1 MFHRKRRRLIA
12 LLLAFA
18 ALTAFSPPPL
28 ANAQVPER
36 LYELTG
42 KRTASS
48 KTYLLD
54 NGQLQTVVY
63 AGDVHYLTEA
73 SRYEEI
79 DNSITGCVTSRKSGR
94 YSYQNKANRFT
105 ARFSSDMS
113 QFPVLLEYRDHSIA
127 MRPKG
132 AAAATGTLYS
142 DCSAEYKEAVDY
154 YIGASN
160 SIVYADAY
168 ANIDLIYDSRD
179 NGVKELIVI
188 KAPADRNEFE
198 FELML
203 DNVTAAMAGD
213 KICFNDSGGRTIFTL
228 GELFAV
234 DAAGEYTDDVSAS
247 LVTNQKSCSIKLR
260 INENYLNDPQREY
273 PIIIDPSVM
282 VTGSTNTADAFVR
295 SGNPSTN
302 YKMDEKLFIGN
313 SPAYGLQR
321 SYIKFTLPTDIDVSA
336 NITNVIMKLKLYGG
350 TSTAM
355 KAYRVTSSWTSGG
368 ITWNNKPGYS
378 SANASGTSSVY
389 SGSWYSLD
397 VTTVTRQHLAGTY
410 SNYGFVL
417 ISQSES
423 GTSTSTSFY
432 SSDAPSP
439 NKPELVITYTE
450 SATYGGRA
458 YESTHGSLSN
468 CMGYAFDYR
477 TNIDA
482 RALDFTP
489 SDIDGMSISAIESF
503 LLGKYAAWINQNA
516 GGRNCALSSRT
527 ETMGLFQYKM
537 VTRCHFVDR
546 EFANIEGKSRVFNNV
561 LNYEAPDFEFP
572 YITDED
578 FDYHWWYQCIDG
590 YWAERRGSGGTIVL
604 NNIINPQN
612 EPYWWPSDYVYYGS
626 SLILPHAGS
635 GSFKDIRGNYVYYK
649 IDIKGI

>member
-1 MFHRKRRRLIA
+1 MFHRKRRRLIT

-79 DNSITGCVTSRKSGR
+79 DNSITGCVTSRKSGE

-321 SYIKFTLPTDIDVSA
+321 SYIKFTLPTDIDASA

-350 TSTAM
+350 TNTAM

-417 ISQSES
+417 ISQTES

-439 NKPELVITYTE
+439 NKPELVITYNFG
-450 SATYGGRA
+450 ARGF
-458 YESTHGSLSN
+458 ESTHSGSN
-468 CMGYAFDYR
+468 CMGYALDYND
-477 TNIDA
+477 NIDA
-482 RALDFTP
+482 ADLNLKVRDM
-489 SDIDGMSISAIESF
+489 SGMSIEALEAYVIQKEI
-503 LLGKYAAWINQNA
+503 AWINANA
-516 GGRNCALSSRT
+516 VGRNFSASSRT
-527 ETMGLFQYKM
+527 ASVGGGQYKM

-546 EFANIEGKSRVFNNV
+546 QFNIAGISRNFNGVFDHSEGDLSYNGT
-561 LNYEAPDFEFP
+561 YDEA
-572 YITDED
+572 
-578 FDYHWWYQCIDG
+578 FDYHWWYQCSNG
-590 YWAERRGSGGTIVL
+590 YWAERTGFEG
-604 NNIINPQN
+604 NINQHNVINPEVESLWWQGDFGYLSQGLLS
-612 EPYWWPSDYVYYGS
+612 PYS
-626 SLILPHAGS
+626 IAGE
-635 GSFKDIRGNYVYYK
+635 FRDIRGSYMYYK
-649 IDIKGI
+649 INIKTITSV

>member
-113 QFPVLLEYRDHSIA
+113 QFPVLLEYRNHSIA

-132 AAAATGTLYS
+132 AAAATGTLCS

-302 YKMDEKLFIGN
+302 YKMDEKLFIGK

-350 TSTAM
+350 TNTAM

-389 SGSWYSLD
+389 SGSWYALD

-410 SNYGFVL
+410 TNYGFVL
-417 ISQSES
+417 ISQTES

-439 NKPELVITYTE
+439 NKPELVITYNFG
-450 SATYGGRA
+450 ARGF
-458 YESTHGSLSN
+458 ESTHSGSN
-468 CMGYAFDYR
+468 CMGYALDYND
-477 TNIDA
+477 NIDEGRLNLHIA
-482 RALDFTP
+482 EMNGKTISQLDTY
-489 SDIDGMSISAIESF
+489 MRT
-503 LLGKYAAWINQNA
+503 KYETWMNNNLS
-516 GGRNCALSSRT
+516 GRNWTRSNRAAVMSLA
-527 ETMGLFQYKM
+527 EYKA
-537 VTRCHFVDR
+537 VARCHFVDR
-546 EFANIEGKSRVFNNV
+546 EFTNLEGSSRSFNNV
-561 LNYEAPDFEFP
+561 FDFNGDSLTFP
-572 YITDED
+572 ETLDES
-578 FDYHWWYQCIDG
+578 FDYHWWYQCSSG
-590 YWAERRGSGGTIVL
+590 YWAERAGREGVIKTHNV
-604 NNIINPQN
+604 INPEVESLWWN
-612 EPYWWPSDYVYYGS
+612 DETSSSYRMLLFPYG
-626 SLILPHAGS
+626 IAGE
-635 GSFKDIRGNYVYYK
+635 FNDLRGNYMYYR
-649 IDIKGI
+649 IGLRIT

>member
-132 AAAATGTLYS
+132 AAAATGTLCS

-188 KAPADRNEFE
+188 KAPADRSEFE

-282 VTGSTNTADAFVR
+282 VTGSTNTADAFVL
-295 SGNPSTN
+295 SGNPNTN
-302 YKMDEKLFIGN
+302 YKMDEKLFIGK

-321 SYIKFTLPTDIDVSA
+321 SYIKFTLPTNISA
-336 NITNVIMKLKLYGG
+336 SSVTNVIMKLKLCGG
-350 TSTAM
+350 TNTAM
-355 KAYRVTSSWTSGG
+355 NAYRVTSSWTSGG

-417 ISQSES
+417 ISQKES
-423 GTSTSTSFY
+423 GPSTSTSFY

-482 RALDFTP
+482 RALCFTP

-546 EFANIEGKSRVFNNV
+546 EFTNINDISRVFNNV
-561 LNYEAPDFEFP
+561 LDYKSTDFLSP
-572 YITDED
+572 YITDEE
-578 FDYHWWYQCIDG
+578 FDYHWMYQCING
-590 YWAERRGSGGTIVL
+590 YWAERKGHGGQIRL
-604 NNIINPQN
+604 NSVINPEN
-612 EPYWWPSDYVYYGS
+612 DTIWWSTS
-626 SLILPHAGS
+626 SNGLEQSLLSPNGIAGE
-635 GSFKDIRGNYVYYK
+635 FRDIRGNYVYYK
-649 IDIKGI
+649 IDIRGI

>member
-188 KAPADRNEFE
+188 KAPADRNEFD

-321 SYIKFTLPTDIDVSA
+321 SYIKFTLPTDISA
-336 NITNVIMKLKLYGG
+336 SSVTNVIMKLKLYGG

-355 KAYRVTSSWTSGG
+355 NAYRVTSSWTSGG

-389 SGSWYSLD
+389 SGSWYALD

-439 NKPELVITYTE
+439 NKPELVITYQN
-450 SATYGGRA
+450 SNVYYGCRP
-458 YESTHGSLSN
+458 YEYSTGYTQN
-468 CMGYAFDYR
+468 CMGYALDKAVYVEYGDLGYISPGNLWNRTIQELTTDYVGR
-477 TNIDA
+477 IETWMNNNMGTRDYYSIASYSSNIALAEYRVATKVAFYDA
-482 RALDFTP
+482 
-489 SDIDGMSISAIESF
+489 DG
-503 LLGKYAAWINQNA
+503 N
-516 GGRNCALSSRT
+516 
-527 ETMGLFQYKM
+527 GLFNSHRLQYG
-537 VTRCHFVDR
+537 DYQ
-546 EFANIEGKSRVFNNV
+546 N
-561 LNYEAPDFEFP
+561 PDNPDDNLE
-572 YITDED
+572 
-578 FDYHWWYQCIDG
+578 YHWWYQTETG
-590 YWAERRGSGGTIVL
+590 VWAQKNGG
-604 NNIINPQN
+604 
-612 EPYWWPSDYVYYGS
+612 GAS
-626 SLILPHAGS
+626 SLMTGVTNPGTYVWFNDPAVIEGAV
-635 GSFKDIRGNYVYYK
+635 KYYAVEADIAY
-649 IDIKGI
+649 

>member
-94 YSYQNKANRFT
+94 YSYQNRANRFT

-132 AAAATGTLYS
+132 AAAATGTLCS

-188 KAPADRNEFE
+188 KAPADRSEFE

-213 KICFNDSGGRTIFTL
+213 KICFNDSGGRTIFML

-302 YKMDEKLFIGN
+302 YKMDEKLFIGK

-321 SYIKFTLPTDIDVSA
+321 SYIKFTLPTDISA
-336 NITNVIMKLKLYGG
+336 SSVTNVIMKLKLYGG
-350 TSTAM
+350 TNTAM

-378 SANASGTSSVY
+378 SANASGTPSV

-417 ISQSES
+417 ISQTES
-423 GTSTSTSFY
+423 GPSTSTSFY

-439 NKPELVITYTE
+439 NKPELVITYNFG
-450 SATYGGRA
+450 ARGF
-458 YESTHGSLSN
+458 ESTHSGSN
-468 CMGYAFDYR
+468 CMGYALDYND
-477 TNIDA
+477 NIDEN
-482 RALDFTP
+482 ALGLDVREMR
-489 SDIDGMSISAIESF
+489 GKNIEA
-503 LLGKYAAWINQNA
+503 LEAYVIQKETAWINANA
-516 GGRNCALSSRT
+516 AGRNFSVSSRAASV
-527 ETMGLFQYKM
+527 GGGQYKM

-546 EFANIEGKSRVFNNV
+546 QFNIAGISRNFNGVFDHEGEDLSYNGT
-561 LNYEAPDFEFP
+561 YDEA
-572 YITDED
+572 
-578 FDYHWWYQCIDG
+578 FDYHWWYQCSNG
-590 YWAERRGSGGTIVL
+590 YWAERTGFEG
-604 NNIINPQN
+604 NINQHNVINPEVESLWWQGDFGYLSQGLFS
-612 EPYWWPSDYVYYGS
+612 PYS
-626 SLILPHAGS
+626 IAGE
-635 GSFKDIRGNYVYYK
+635 FRDIRGSYMYYK
-649 IDIKGI
+649 INIRTIMSV

>member
-94 YSYQNKANRFT
+94 YSYQNRANRFT

-113 QFPVLLEYRDHSIA
+113 QFPVLLEYRNHSIA

-154 YIGASN
+154 YTGASN

-282 VTGSTNTADAFVR
+282 VTGSTNTADAFVL
-295 SGNPSTN
+295 SGNPNTN
-302 YKMDEKLFIGN
+302 YKMDEKLFIGK

-321 SYIKFTLPTDIDVSA
+321 SYIKFTLPTNISA
-336 NITNVIMKLKLYGG
+336 SSVTNVIMKLKLCGG
-350 TSTAM
+350 TNTAM
-355 KAYRVTSSWTSGG
+355 NAYRVTSSWTSGG

-417 ISQSES
+417 ISQTE
-423 GTSTSTSFY
+423 GGPSTSTSFY

-482 RALDFTP
+482 RALGFSP
-489 SDIDGMSISAIESF
+489 SSINGMSISAIESF

-546 EFANIEGKSRVFNNV
+546 EFTNINDISRVFNNV
-561 LNYEAPDFEFP
+561 LDYKSTDFLSP
-572 YITDED
+572 YITDEE
-578 FDYHWWYQCIDG
+578 FDYHWMYQCING
-590 YWAERRGSGGTIVL
+590 YWAERKGHGGQIRL
-604 NNIINPQN
+604 NSVINPEN
-612 EPYWWPSDYVYYGS
+612 DTIWWSTS
-626 SLILPHAGS
+626 SNGLEQSLLSPNGIAGE
-635 GSFKDIRGNYVYYK
+635 FRDIRGNYVYYK
-649 IDIKGI
+649 IDIRGI

>member
-79 DNSITGCVTSRKSGR
+79 DNSITGCVTSRKSGE
-94 YSYQNKANRFT
+94 YSYQNRANRFT

-188 KAPADRNEFE
+188 KAPADRSEFE

-321 SYIKFTLPTDIDVSA
+321 SYIKFTLPTDISA
-336 NITNVIMKLKLYGG
+336 SSVTNVIMKLKLYGG

-355 KAYRVTSSWTSGG
+355 NAYRVTSSWTSGG
-368 ITWNNKPGYS
+368 ITWNNKPGYTS
-378 SANASGTSSVY
+378 TSASGTPSV

-417 ISQSES
+417 ISQTES

-439 NKPELVITYTE
+439 NKPELVITYNFG
-450 SATYGGRA
+450 ARGF
-458 YESTHGSLSN
+458 ESTHSGSN
-468 CMGYAFDYR
+468 CMGYALDYND
-477 TNIDA
+477 NIDEG
-482 RALDFTP
+482 RLDLHIAEMNGKT
-489 SDIDGMSISAIESF
+489 ISQLDAYMRT
-503 LLGKYAAWINQNA
+503 KYETWMNNNLS
-516 GGRNCALSSRT
+516 GRNWTRSNRAAVMSLA
-527 ETMGLFQYKM
+527 EYKA
-537 VTRCHFVDR
+537 VARCHFVDR
-546 EFANIEGKSRVFNNV
+546 ELLISRDHQGVSIMY
-561 LNYEAPDFEFP
+561 LTLMA
-572 YITDED
+572 
-578 FDYHWWYQCIDG
+578 
-590 YWAERRGSGGTIVL
+590 IV
-604 NNIINPQN
+604 
-612 EPYWWPSDYVYYGS
+612 
-626 SLILPHAGS
+626 
-635 GSFKDIRGNYVYYK
+635 
-649 IDIKGI
+649 

>member
-94 YSYQNKANRFT
+94 YSYQNRANRFT

-113 QFPVLLEYRDHSIA
+113 QFPVLLEYRNHSIA

-154 YIGASN
+154 YIGAAN

-179 NGVKELIVI
+179 NGVKELMVI
-188 KAPADRNEFE
+188 KAPADRSEFE

-282 VTGSTNTADAFVR
+282 VTGSTNTADAFVL

-302 YKMDEKLFIGN
+302 YKMDEKLFIGK
-313 SPAYGLQR
+313 SPAHGLQR
-321 SYIKFTLPTDIDVSA
+321 SYIKFTLPTNISA
-336 NITNVIMKLKLYGG
+336 SSVTNVIMKLKLCGG

-355 KAYRVTSSWTSGG
+355 NAYRVTSSWTSGG

-417 ISQSES
+417 ISQTES
-423 GTSTSTSFY
+423 GPSTSTSFY

-468 CMGYAFDYR
+468 CMGYALDYND
-477 TNIDA
+477 NIDA
-482 RALDFTP
+482 ADLNLKVRDM
-489 SDIDGMSISAIESF
+489 SGMSIEALEAYVIQKEI
-503 LLGKYAAWINQNA
+503 AWINANA
-516 GGRNCALSSRT
+516 VGRNFSASSRT
-527 ETMGLFQYKM
+527 ASVGNGQYKV

-546 EFANIEGKSRVFNNV
+546 EFTNIEGKSRVFNNV
-561 LNYEAPDFEFP
+561 LNYESGDFLCP
-572 YITDED
+572 LITDEE
-578 FDYHWWYQCIDG
+578 FDYHWMYQCING
-590 YWAERRGSGGTIVL
+590 YWAERKGHGGQIRL
-604 NNIINPQN
+604 NSVINPEN
-612 EPYWWPSDYVYYGS
+612 DTIWWSTS
-626 SLILPHAGS
+626 SNGLEQSLLSPNGIAGE
-635 GSFKDIRGNYVYYK
+635 FRDIRGNYVYYK

>member
-48 KTYLLD
+48 RTYLLD

-79 DNSITGCVTSRKSGR
+79 DNSITGCVTSRKSGE
-94 YSYQNKANRFT
+94 YSYQNRANRFT

-188 KAPADRNEFE
+188 KAPADRSEFE

-321 SYIKFTLPTDIDVSA
+321 SYIKFTLPTDISA
-336 NITNVIMKLKLYGG
+336 SSVTNVIMKLKLYGG

-355 KAYRVTSSWTSGG
+355 NAYRVTSSWTSGG
-368 ITWNNKPGYS
+368 ITWNNKPGYTS
-378 SANASGTSSVY
+378 TSASGTPSV

-417 ISQSES
+417 ISQTES

-439 NKPELVITYTE
+439 NKPELVITYNFG
-450 SATYGGRA
+450 ARGF
-458 YESTHGSLSN
+458 ESTHSGSN
-468 CMGYAFDYR
+468 CMGYALDYND
-477 TNIDA
+477 NIDEG
-482 RALDFTP
+482 RLDLHIAEMNGKT
-489 SDIDGMSISAIESF
+489 ISQLDAYMRT
-503 LLGKYAAWINQNA
+503 KYETWMNNNLS
-516 GGRNCALSSRT
+516 GRNWTRSNRAAVMSLA
-527 ETMGLFQYKM
+527 EYKA
-537 VTRCHFVDR
+537 VARCHFVDR
-546 EFANIEGKSRVFNNV
+546 ELLISRDHQGVSIMY
-561 LNYEAPDFEFP
+561 LTLMA
-572 YITDED
+572 
-578 FDYHWWYQCIDG
+578 
-590 YWAERRGSGGTIVL
+590 IV
-604 NNIINPQN
+604 
-612 EPYWWPSDYVYYGS
+612 
-626 SLILPHAGS
+626 
-635 GSFKDIRGNYVYYK
+635 
-649 IDIKGI
+649 

>member
-79 DNSITGCVTSRKSGR
+79 DNSITGCVTSRKSGE

-350 TSTAM
+350 TNTAM

-389 SGSWYSLD
+389 SGSWYALD

-417 ISQSES
+417 ISQTES

-439 NKPELVITYTE
+439 NKPELVITYNFGARMRKEMFTKI
-450 SATYGGRA
+450 RIK
-458 YESTHGSLSN
+458 SL
-468 CMGYAFDYR
+468 
-477 TNIDA
+477 
-482 RALDFTP
+482 
-489 SDIDGMSISAIESF
+489 
-503 LLGKYAAWINQNA
+503 
-516 GGRNCALSSRT
+516 
-527 ETMGLFQYKM
+527 
-537 VTRCHFVDR
+537 
-546 EFANIEGKSRVFNNV
+546 
-561 LNYEAPDFEFP
+561 
-572 YITDED
+572 
-578 FDYHWWYQCIDG
+578 
-590 YWAERRGSGGTIVL
+590 
-604 NNIINPQN
+604 
-612 EPYWWPSDYVYYGS
+612 
-626 SLILPHAGS
+626 
-635 GSFKDIRGNYVYYK
+635 
-649 IDIKGI
+649 